1 MTTWSM
7 TTRSITTVVDQVEF
21 ENNDQIKD
29 SNQAVMTTR
38 SRITSTSLTL
48 SATRMRETSRRSTS
62 MCLTLRRRNST
73 ADKRDQEDHLEDV
86 VELNLEDEGD
96 LDIITSTK
104 GANGNI

>member
-1 MTTWSM
+1 
-7 TTRSITTVVDQVEF
+7 
-21 ENNDQIKD
+21 
-29 SNQAVMTTR
+29 
-38 SRITSTSLTL
+38 
-48 SATRMRETSRRSTS
+48 